1 MDAEITS
8 GQASEWARLVA
19 EQVEKAMPELV
30 VSRMAKTLRRNKI
43 LIDWSQNNG
52 KKTTIAPYSM
62 RGREHPTVAA
72 PRTWDEIAGPG
83 LVHLDYREVLD
94 RLDSGLDPMATLVD
108 TQASALALAVGSMS
122 PRSASATAV
131 WGRAVSVTE
140 P

>member
-43 LIDWSQNNG
+43 LITG
-52 KKTTIAPYSM
+52 RRTTARKPPSP
-62 RGREHPTVAA
+62 RTVAA

-94 RLDSGLDPMATLVD
+94 RLDRGLDPMATLVD